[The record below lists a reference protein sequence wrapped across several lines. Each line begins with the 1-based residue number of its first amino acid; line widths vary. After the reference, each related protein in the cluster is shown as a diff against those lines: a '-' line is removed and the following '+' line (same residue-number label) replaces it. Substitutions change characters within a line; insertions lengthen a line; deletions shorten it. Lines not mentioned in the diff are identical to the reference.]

1 MRGEIHRVASTIRV
15 LIVDDSAVYREFL
28 AHLLGSDPQI
38 KIAGAV
44 RDGAA
49 AFEAVTTL
57 RPDVIT
63 MDINMP
69 GMDGYDATRRI
80 MESSPT
86 PIIVV
91 SAAEDAGEVEMGFRA
106 MESGAVAVVPKPRG
120 GDSPDSVA
128 QSQELILMVK
138 LMAEVKVVRRWSRKS
153 GPPIAATGANAAL
166 GPFVTPPRPRP
177 IGASAGFEAI
187 LIGASAGGPLP
198 IRTILSALPPEFPAA
213 VLVVQHIAVGFGA
226 GFAEWLAGASRLP
239 VHIAVEGEH
248 LMPGHVY
255 IAPDEAHMGVREG
268 PRIRLDH
275 GEPEN
280 GLRPSVS
287 HLFRSA
293 ARLYGR
299 RVVGILLSGMGRD
312 GAEELKGLRDLGA
325 VTFAQDRESCVVFG
339 MPGEAVR
346 LGGASYTMSPEA
358 IAAAVVSLAETGDL
372 SRGTES

>member
-1 MRGEIHRVASTIRV
+1 LKSTVRV
-15 LIVDDSAVYREFL
+15 LIVDDSAVYRDFL
-28 AHLLGSDPQI
+28 AHILGSDPQI
-38 KIAGAV
+38 VIAGAV

-49 AFEAVTTL
+49 AIEAVTTL

-69 GMDGYDATRRI
+69 GMNGYDVTRKI
-80 MESSPT
+80 MESSPM

-91 SAAEDAGEVEMGFRA
+91 SAADDAGEVEMSFKA

-120 GDSPDSVA
+120 GDSPDSAA

-138 LMAEVKVVRRWSRKS
+138 LMAEVKVVRRWPRKQAPS
-153 GPPIAATGANAAL
+153 VTAAVAQTAL
-166 GPFVTPPRPRP
+166 GPSATPPPRPRP
-177 IGASAGFEAI
+177 SGAPARFEAI
-187 LIGASAGGPLP
+187 LIGASTGGPLP

-213 VLVVQHIAVGFGA
+213 VLVVQHISTGFGA

-239 VHIAVEGEH
+239 VHIAAEGE
-248 LMPGHVY
+248 LVAPGHVY

-268 PRIRLDH
+268 PRIRLGH

-293 ARLYGR
+293 ARVYGKR
-299 RVVGILLSGMGRD
+299 AVGILLSGMGRD

-346 LGGASYTMSPEA
+346 LGGASYTMPPEA
-358 IAAAVVSLAETGDL
+358 IAAAVVSLAESGDPGRETL
-372 SRGTES
+372 S

>member
-1 MRGEIHRVASTIRV
+1 MKSTIRV

-28 AHLLGSDPQI
+28 AHILGSDPQI
-38 KIAGAV
+38 EIAGAV

-49 AFEAVTTL
+49 ALEAVATL
-57 RPDVIT
+57 HPDVIT

-69 GMDGYDATRRI
+69 GMNGYDVTRRI

-86 PIIVV
+86 PIVVV
-91 SAAEDAGEVEMGFRA
+91 SAADDAGEVKMSFRA

-120 GDSPDSVA
+120 GESSDSAA

-138 LMAEVKVVRRWSRKS
+138 LMAEVKVVRRWPQKP
-153 GPPIAATGANAAL
+153 GPPATQGLHA
-166 GPFVTPPRPRP
+166 TPPRPSLVGSSVRCEAIF
-177 IGASAGFEAI
+177 IGAST
-187 LIGASAGGPLP
+187 GGPLAL
-198 IRTILSALPPEFPAA
+198 RTILSALPPEFPAA
-213 VLVVQHIAVGFGA
+213 VLVVQHIATGFGA

-239 VHIAVEGEH
+239 VHIAAEAELVA
-248 LMPGHVY
+248 PGHVY

-268 PRIRLDH
+268 PRIRLGH

-293 ARLYGR
+293 ARVYGKR
-299 RVVGILLSGMGRD
+299 AVGILLSGMCRD

-325 VTFAQDRESCVVFG
+325 VTFAQDQESCVVFG

-346 LGGASYTMSPEA
+346 LGGAMYTMPPEA
-358 IAAAVVSLAETGDL
+358 IATAVVSLAAAGDPGT
-372 SRGTES
+372 RTES

>member
-1 MRGEIHRVASTIRV
+1 
-15 LIVDDSAVYREFL
+15 VDDSPVYREFL
-28 AHLLGSDPQI
+28 AHLLSSDSQI
-38 KIAGAV
+38 EIAGAA

-49 AFEAVTTL
+49 ALEAVVSL

-69 GMDGYDATRRI
+69 GMNGYEVTRRI

-86 PIIVV
+86 PIVVV
-91 SAAEDAGEVEMGFRA
+91 SAADDAGDVEMSFRA

-120 GDSPDSVA
+120 GDSPESA
-128 QSQELILMVK
+128 EQSRELTLMVK
-138 LMAEVKVVRRWSRKS
+138 LMAEVKVIRRWSRR
-153 GPPIAATGANAAL
+153 PPWPVAAADAPRAG
-166 GPFVTPPRPRP
+166 GFSERQSRPRL
-177 IGASAGFEAI
+177 ADARAGCDAV
-187 LIGASAGGPLP
+187 LIGASTGGPLP

-213 VLVVQHIAVGFGA
+213 VLIVQHIAAGFGA

-239 VHIAVEGEH
+239 VRIAVDGEPVS
-248 LMPGHVY
+248 PGRVY
-255 IAPDEAHMGVREG
+255 IAPDEAHMAVREG
-268 PRIRLDH
+268 PHIRLGR

-293 ARLYGR
+293 AKVYGR
-299 RVVGILLSGMGRD
+299 RSVGILLSGMGRD
-312 GAEELKGLRDLGA
+312 GAEELRDLKDLGA

-346 LGGASYTMSPEA
+346 LGGASYTMPPEA
-358 IAAAVVSLAETGDL
+358 IAAAIVGLASAGEPH
-372 SRGTES
+372 RGRTS

>member
-1 MRGEIHRVASTIRV
+1 MGT
-15 LIVDDSAVYREFL
+15 
-28 AHLLGSDPQI
+28 
-38 KIAGAV
+38 V

-49 AFEAVTTL
+49 AFEAMVTL

-69 GMDGYDATRRI
+69 GMNGYDVTRRI

-86 PIIVV
+86 PIVVV
-91 SAAEDAGEVEMGFRA
+91 SAVEDAGEVKMSFRA

-120 GDSPDSVA
+120 GDSPDSAA
-128 QSQELILMVK
+128 QAQELILMVK
-138 LMAEVKVVRRWSRKS
+138 LMSEVKVVRRWSRK
-153 GPPIAATGANAAL
+153 PPPSVAATVGQAAR
-166 GPFVTPPRPRP
+166 GPSVTPPRPKP

-187 LIGASAGGPLP
+187 LIGASTGGPLP

-213 VLVVQHIAVGFGA
+213 VLVVQHIAAGFGA

-239 VHIAVEGEH
+239 VHIAAEGE
-248 LMPGHVY
+248 LVVPGHVY
-255 IAPDEAHMGVREG
+255 IAPDEAHLGVGEG
-268 PRIRLDH
+268 PRVRLGH

-293 ARLYGR
+293 TKVYGKR
-299 RVVGILLSGMGRD
+299 AVGILLSGMGRD
-312 GAEELKGLRDLGA
+312 GAEELKGLRDMGA

-339 MPGEAVR
+339 MPGEAVK
-346 LGGASYTMSPEA
+346 LGGAQYTMTPEA
-358 IAAAVVSLAETGDL
+358 IAAAVVSLRDP
-372 SRGTES
+372 SRGTAS